1 MYIRNENEKVV
12 TKTEREEKLNDKHV
26 IILHRNS

>member
-12 TKTEREEKLNDKHV
+12 TKTEREEKLNDKLV